1 MYLAHVINRE
11 LAEIR
16 AAGLPT
22 NGEELNRW
30 YAAVPDNQNAALV
43 LMQAFALLKTINTYS
58 DKRAEEAWKLKDR
71 FPRRADQLTA
81 EQVELIRWHVEVNLP
96 ALTKTHDAIKLP
108 GSRYPIDC
116 KRLFSM
122 DLSHLAN
129 LVNLAYLNQCKA
141 ALAILDG
148 RKEAAFEDIEAIL
161 ALARTL
167 DNEPCL
173 ISQLVR
179 YRIIRTAFATLELRA
194 NSGSMNSAEIT
205 SLNEAFTH
213 TRTTNMTA
221 RALIGERAMTIPY
234 FRMSRA
240 EASRLSPVKDDADS
254 KKISPWPYNG
264 PAVLRLVGYYELDYG
279 SYLIGMSKGI
289 ALLSNS
295 APDNLRAGGYFT
307 REGEESTKR
316 GRSISGRNFL
326 VYSGSALRENEG
338 IAHKRL
344 ALTALAVESFRN
356 EAARLPENLEELA
369 PKYLEEVLEDPFA
382 GSELKYHRTEKGYVV
397 YSVGPDRHDDG
408 GLEKGD
414 KKQSDDKK
422 SYDITFTVER

>member
-1 MYLAHVINRE
+1 
-11 LAEIR
+11 
-16 AAGLPT
+16 
-22 NGEELNRW
+22 
-30 YAAVPDNQNAALV
+30 
-43 LMQAFALLKTINTYS
+43 
-58 DKRAEEAWKLKDR
+58 
-71 FPRRADQLTA
+71 
-81 EQVELIRWHVEVNLP
+81 
-96 ALTKTHDAIKLP
+96 
-108 GSRYPIDC
+108 
-116 KRLFSM
+116 
-122 DLSHLAN
+122 
-129 LVNLAYLNQCKA
+129 
-141 ALAILDG
+141 
-148 RKEAAFEDIEAIL
+148 
-161 ALARTL
+161 
-167 DNEPCL
+167 
-173 ISQLVR
+173 
-179 YRIIRTAFATLELRA
+179 
-194 NSGSMNSAEIT
+194 
-205 SLNEAFTH
+205 LNEAFTH

-264 PAVLRLVGYYELDYG
+264 PTVLRLVGYYELDYG

-356 EAARLPENLEELA
+356 EAARLPENLDELA
-369 PKYLEEVLEDPFA
+369 PK
-382 GSELKYHRTEKGYVV
+382 
-397 YSVGPDRHDDG
+397 
-408 GLEKGD
+408 
-414 KKQSDDKK
+414 
-422 SYDITFTVER
+422 